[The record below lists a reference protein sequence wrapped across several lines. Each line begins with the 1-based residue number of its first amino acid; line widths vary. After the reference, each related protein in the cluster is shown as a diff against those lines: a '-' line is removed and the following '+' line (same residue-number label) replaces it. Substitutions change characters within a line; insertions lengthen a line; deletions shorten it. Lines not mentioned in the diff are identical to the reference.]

1 MTDKKPEDWDMPVC
15 EALIKPILIAGVNR
29 EAFIMNITGLV
40 IFVLSLKMFIMI
52 PLFLVTHLA
61 LVKICKEDSQIITIF
76 MKRYIKQEDYYY
88 EG

>member
-1 MTDKKPEDWDMPVC
+1 MTEKKPEDWEVPVC

-52 PLFLVTHLA
+52 PVFLVTHLA
-61 LVKICKEDSQIITIF
+61 LVRICKQDSQIITIF
-76 MKRYIKQEDYYY
+76 MKRYVKQETYYY